1 MRAYVMIDTE
11 EYRELCKCREEMGIM
26 RSLVIQK
33 IRALNVASSILSEN
47 LICPYNE
54 VEDGELAMCS
64 KHCTNNMNHSC
75 WYKYLTEK
83 GMRKYGRRKR

>member
-1 MRAYVMIDTE
+1 MRAYVMVDTE
-11 EYRELCKCREEMGIM
+11 EYRELCKCREELETM
-26 RSLVIQK
+26 RNIVFQK

-54 VEDGELAMCS
+54 VEDGELEMCS
-64 KHCTNNMNHSC
+64 KNCTNNMNNSC

-83 GMRKYGRRKR
+83 GMSRYEKR